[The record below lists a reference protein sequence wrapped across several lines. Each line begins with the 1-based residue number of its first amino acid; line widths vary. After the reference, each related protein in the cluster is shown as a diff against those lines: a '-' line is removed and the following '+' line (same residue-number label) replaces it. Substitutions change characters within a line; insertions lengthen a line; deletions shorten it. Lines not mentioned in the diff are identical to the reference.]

1 MPSDGQ
7 FPPVGPPS
15 ADPDDVLVP
24 FGAPEADT
32 GGSSPKAKAAHGPA
46 AKPRRSR
53 KALRPLLWSLPFVLI
68 GLAASTYLIG
78 LTLWSRASLGHWTD
92 SDYAS
97 AQAGYEGQKTLTKSG
112 VEPWVANYNL
122 GTTMLREGD
131 TDGGIG
137 LLRTA
142 KEQVPTATEVEPGRI
157 ETYSYEC
164 QVRINLALGI
174 EIQGDAKAAS
184 ADWSGAATA
193 YSEAKDIISPCQSP
207 SSSQDQSGDGEGQ
220 SDQQSGGQG
229 GGGGQSDQQSGGQGG
244 GGGQQDRSRRALARG
259 RRSRRNHVRRRSSLL
274 DSAHRSSRRRGLRN
288 VGPSTGTALGGGEG
302 GTARGLGDRAGLDV
316 VEPVELGLQIED
328 VALEDEL
335 PRELALVGTRLEA
348 GDVAQC
354 GQGRAALRLDHRLDV
369 DRRVGGGDGEFH
381 DELVALRVLA
391 GDGRGPPRVEDLAA
405 QFGELE
411 DLGVAAGVRLRVGD
425 DLAVALEALHGL
437 VHLADVQRPRAA
449 GLLLKHLLEAVDP
462 GGLLGNEGQKG
473 ITD

>member
-32 GGSSPKAKAAHGPA
+32 GGSSPKAKAARGPA

-244 GGGQQDRSRRALARG
+244 GGGQQDPGEQAD
-259 RRSRRNHVRRRSSLL
+259 
-274 DSAHRSSRRRGLRN
+274 DSTDR
-288 VGPSTGTALGGGEG
+288 LGDKEQQAKDKQGEG
-302 GTARGLGDRAGLDV
+302 GQGQDQQDQGGQGQDQQDQGGQGQDQQDQ
-316 VEPVELGLQIED
+316 GGQGQD
-328 VALEDEL
+328 QQDQGGQGQDQKDKQNKGGQGKNKNEDEGYDN
-335 PRELALVGTRLEA
+335 ENSS
-348 GDVAQC
+348 
-354 GQGRAALRLDHRLDV
+354 
-369 DRRVGGGDGEFH
+369 DRQKRQ
-381 DELVALRVLA
+381 
-391 GDGRGPPRVEDLAA
+391 DL
-405 QFGELE
+405 QKKN
-411 DLGVAAGVRLRVGD
+411 R
-425 DLAVALEALHGL
+425 
-437 VHLADVQRPRAA
+437 
-449 GLLLKHLLEAVDP
+449 
-462 GGLLGNEGQKG
+462 GNEKDRQDRSDSKRSGNPNG
-473 ITD
+473 AW

>member
-32 GGSSPKAKAAHGPA
+32 GGSSPKAKAARGPA

-244 GGGQQDRSRRALARG
+244 GGGQQDPGEQAD
-259 RRSRRNHVRRRSSLL
+259 
-274 DSAHRSSRRRGLRN
+274 DSTDR
-288 VGPSTGTALGGGEG
+288 LGDKEQQAKDKQGEG
-302 GTARGLGDRAGLDV
+302 GQDQQDQGGQGQDQQDQGGQGQDKQDQ
-316 VEPVELGLQIED
+316 GGQGQD
-328 VALEDEL
+328 KQDQGGQGQDQQDKQNKGGQGKSKNEDEGYDN
-335 PRELALVGTRLEA
+335 ENSS
-348 GDVAQC
+348 
-354 GQGRAALRLDHRLDV
+354 
-369 DRRVGGGDGEFH
+369 DRQKRQ
-381 DELVALRVLA
+381 
-391 GDGRGPPRVEDLAA
+391 DL
-405 QFGELE
+405 QKKN
-411 DLGVAAGVRLRVGD
+411 R
-425 DLAVALEALHGL
+425 
-437 VHLADVQRPRAA
+437 
-449 GLLLKHLLEAVDP
+449 
-462 GGLLGNEGQKG
+462 GNEKDRQDRSDSKRSGNPNG
-473 ITD
+473 AW

>member
-32 GGSSPKAKAAHGPA
+32 GGSSPKAKAARGPA

-244 GGGQQDRSRRALARG
+244 GGGQQDPGEQAD
-259 RRSRRNHVRRRSSLL
+259 
-274 DSAHRSSRRRGLRN
+274 DSTDR
-288 VGPSTGTALGGGEG
+288 LGDKEQQAKDKQGEG
-302 GTARGLGDRAGLDV
+302 GQDQQDQGGQGQDQGGQGQDQQDQGDQGQDQKDQ
-316 VEPVELGLQIED
+316 GDQGQD
-328 VALEDEL
+328 QKDKQNKGGQGKSKNEDEGYDN
-335 PRELALVGTRLEA
+335 ENSS
-348 GDVAQC
+348 
-354 GQGRAALRLDHRLDV
+354 
-369 DRRVGGGDGEFH
+369 DRQKRQ
-381 DELVALRVLA
+381 
-391 GDGRGPPRVEDLAA
+391 DL
-405 QFGELE
+405 QKKN
-411 DLGVAAGVRLRVGD
+411 R
-425 DLAVALEALHGL
+425 
-437 VHLADVQRPRAA
+437 
-449 GLLLKHLLEAVDP
+449 
-462 GGLLGNEGQKG
+462 GNEKDRQDRSDSKRSGNPNG
-473 ITD
+473 AW

>member
-32 GGSSPKAKAAHGPA
+32 GGSSPKAKAARGPA

-244 GGGQQDRSRRALARG
+244 GGGQQDPGEQAD
-259 RRSRRNHVRRRSSLL
+259 
-274 DSAHRSSRRRGLRN
+274 DSTDR
-288 VGPSTGTALGGGEG
+288 LGDKEQQAKDKQGEG
-302 GTARGLGDRAGLDV
+302 GQDQQDQGGQGQDQKDQGGQGQDQKDQGDQGQDQQQDQ
-316 VEPVELGLQIED
+316 GGQGQD
-328 VALEDEL
+328 QKDKQNKGGQGKSKNEDEGYDN
-335 PRELALVGTRLEA
+335 ENSS
-348 GDVAQC
+348 
-354 GQGRAALRLDHRLDV
+354 
-369 DRRVGGGDGEFH
+369 DRQKRQ
-381 DELVALRVLA
+381 
-391 GDGRGPPRVEDLAA
+391 DL
-405 QFGELE
+405 QKKN
-411 DLGVAAGVRLRVGD
+411 R
-425 DLAVALEALHGL
+425 
-437 VHLADVQRPRAA
+437 
-449 GLLLKHLLEAVDP
+449 
-462 GGLLGNEGQKG
+462 GNEKDRQDRSDSKRSGNPNG
-473 ITD
+473 AW

>member
-244 GGGQQDRSRRALARG
+244 GGGQQDPGEQAD
-259 RRSRRNHVRRRSSLL
+259 
-274 DSAHRSSRRRGLRN
+274 DSTDR
-288 VGPSTGTALGGGEG
+288 LGDKEQQAKDKQGEG
-302 GTARGLGDRAGLDV
+302 GQGQDQQDQGGQGQDQQDQGGQGQDQQDQGGQGQDQGGQGQDQGDQGQDQQDKQNK
-316 VEPVELGLQIED
+316 GGQGKSKN
-328 VALEDEL
+328 EDEGYDN
-335 PRELALVGTRLEA
+335 ENSS
-348 GDVAQC
+348 
-354 GQGRAALRLDHRLDV
+354 
-369 DRRVGGGDGEFH
+369 DRQKRQ
-381 DELVALRVLA
+381 
-391 GDGRGPPRVEDLAA
+391 DL
-405 QFGELE
+405 QKKN
-411 DLGVAAGVRLRVGD
+411 R
-425 DLAVALEALHGL
+425 
-437 VHLADVQRPRAA
+437 
-449 GLLLKHLLEAVDP
+449 
-462 GGLLGNEGQKG
+462 GNEKDRQDRSDSKRSGNPNG
-473 ITD
+473 AW